1 MKIPSL
7 ALCLGLA
14 VTACSGSAASPPGP
28 DPGAPDPDL
37 APSSARIAGTVI
49 DLAQKGFPGA
59 SVKLCATGCRE
70 VQTDS
75 AGRFEIAGVTAASY
89 GLHVELPGAAPTDYG
104 KVVVPLY
111 YFDPRVTPVQTI
123 APIVLPRSG
132 QSVALGAG
140 TQTVAIDAT
149 LSLTVDADA
158 LTLPPG
164 TGAPRLAG
172 MRVPAGLYPDFCLP
186 SGDGRILAEW
196 AFMPFGTTSSAPISI
211 HIGDSLGLPPGSL
224 VVLSSIDPDFGRPER
239 QGMGRVTADGT
250 AIDSLAAME
259 LHRLTWLVVSLP
271 GGGGA

>member
-1 MKIPSL
+1 MKVFSL
-7 ALCLGLA
+7 ALYLGLV
-14 VTACSGSAASPPGP
+14 VTGCSGPALTPPGAEA
-28 DPGAPDPDL
+28 GAAEPDL
-37 APSSARIAGTVI
+37 ATSSARIAGTVI

-59 SVKLCATGCRE
+59 SVKLCATACRE

-75 AGRFEIAGVTAASY
+75 AGRFELAGVTAASY

-123 APIVLPRSG
+123 APIVLPPAGPST
-132 QSVALGAG
+132 ALGAG
-140 TQTVAIDAT
+140 KQTVAIDAT

-172 MRVPAGLYPDFCLP
+172 RRVPAALYPDFCLP

-211 HIGDSLGLPPGSL
+211 HIADSFGLPPGSL

-239 QGMGRVTADGT
+239 QGMGKVAADGT
-250 AIDSLAAME
+250 SIDSLATME

-271 GGGGA
+271 GGSGA